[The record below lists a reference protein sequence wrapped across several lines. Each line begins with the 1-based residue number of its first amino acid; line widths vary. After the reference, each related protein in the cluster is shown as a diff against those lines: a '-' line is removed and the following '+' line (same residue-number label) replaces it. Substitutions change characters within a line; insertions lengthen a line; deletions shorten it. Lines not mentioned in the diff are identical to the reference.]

1 MAMLNIQKV
10 KSILNWW
17 LNHYT
22 MVIQTIKHGGRCTF
36 SWFMHWESCSI
47 QEWRENL
54 ILLDELP
61 FMVFEMF
68 FFPGEIIHNF
78 HGVIQ
83 QSIVQR
89 GQHHLFSQQMTAGK
103 RPKSQVLVDLSGWA
117 HEKKI
122 VKLLGALEHGC
133 IIFPIFV
140 GMMIQSDFHSIIFQG
155 GGSTTRESD

>member
-68 FFPGEIIHNF
+68 FPPGEIIHNF

-117 HEKKI
+117 HEKTLWNCL
-122 VKLLGALEHGC
+122 VLWNMALLFSH
-133 IIFPIFV
+133 FRWDDDPIWLSLHHFS
-140 GMMIQSDFHSIIFQG
+140 GGWLNYQGSD
-155 GGSTTRESD
+155 